1 MADSKKIVFF
11 LGIIRVA
18 LIETLIA
25 LLNNLCDLNG
35 SFMFV

>member
-11 LGIIRVA
+11 LEIIRVA
-18 LIETLIA
+18 LIETLIV